1 MEGTIPNI
9 ITIND
14 QLYPLIDGWQDVTLG
29 QFEQLQKLEHKG
41 FLKRFTKRIDQTRRE
56 VAFWLKCPVED
67 MWEASPED
75 VEALDALIK
84 SRLEV
89 PTVEPI
95 TQFGH
100 AGKAWK
106 VVLLISNDLLDT
118 PRKFVQGVIR
128 DAQGQPMNETEMLS
142 LDMLTIMQCQRHA
155 VQVATLV
162 LAGRKAI
169 ELTQGEGK

>member
-67 MWEASPED
+67 MWHASPED
-75 VEALDALIK
+75 VVALDALIK
-84 SRLEV
+84 SRLDTPENI
-89 PTVEPI
+89 PALSA
-95 TQFGH
+95 FGH

-106 VVLLISNDLLDT
+106 VAQTINPKGMES
-118 PRKFVQGVIR
+118 PRIFVSECIR
-128 DAQGQPMNETEMLS
+128 DAQGQPMSEAEMLS
-142 LDMLTIMQCQRHA
+142 LDMLTIMQCQRHSMQMA
-155 VQVATLV
+155 ALV
-162 LAGRKAI
+162 LAGINK
-169 ELTQGEGK
+169 LKEGK